1 MKHDGLKI
9 DLRDEATRPVA
20 NSIYSLALE
29 NFRGKKGK
37 FCRSMPIYEGAQ
49 ISMTRLQ
56 RIAFIGNHSPRMCGI
71 ATFTDSLRRA
81 VSKDDPNLEAV
92 VVAMTETG
100 AEYEYPREVVFEI
113 REDLIDDYAQAA
125 EFLNSAD
132 VDVVSLQHEYGIFGG
147 ESGNNIVQL
156 LSRLKMPIVT
166 TLHTVL
172 TEPTPMQR
180 KVMDQIVRHSAKIIV
195 MAEKG
200 RELLQSVHDVPAQ
213 MIEVIPHGIPDF
225 PFLDSTSG
233 KDKHGL
239 EGKSVIL
246 TFGLLSPNKGIE
258 TTIDAMPR
266 IIEACPNAVYVVL
279 GATHPNLLR
288 DQGETYRD
296 SLTARA
302 RKLGLEDHVFF
313 FNQFVGL
320 NDLLDFIAMSDLYVS
335 PYLNEAQITSGA
347 LAYSFGLGKAIVST
361 PYWHA
366 QELLDDGRGV
376 LVPFRDS
383 EAISREIIALLT
395 DDARRNSMRQRAY
408 VASRSMTWEQT
419 AKRYTA
425 TFDEV
430 RNAHGLDKLRP
441 VMPSKPLREGQALPE
456 VRVDHFL
463 SLCDGTG
470 MLQHALYS
478 APNPD
483 HGYCIDDNA
492 RALLF
497 SNMLHGNRETHLPER
512 VTACFAAFIQRAW
525 NPESRRFRNFMSYG
539 GEWLEESGSEDSHG
553 RTLWALGECARADVD
568 LSRRKWAASLFKTAL
583 PAAEEFT
590 SPRAWAFSL
599 LGLDAYFAVFRDDL
613 DAARVR
619 RLLADRLIAA
629 FHRVKTKD
637 WIWFEEVLAYDNAR
651 LSQALIQ
658 TGTTTNTPTY
668 VNAGLQS
675 LRWLME
681 LQTAPAGHFRPIG
694 NESFGR
700 IRQNPKAFDQ
710 QPLEASATI
719 AACLAALR
727 ANRSAAWTA
736 GAFRAFGWFLGDND
750 IQTSLIDLKTGA
762 CADGLHAD
770 RRNENKGAE
779 STLSYLLGLAE
790 LREFARTTVKENN
803 ILDAQLTRGASRS
816 GFYQPAQMPNAP
828 HAPGQSAREAV

>member
-1 MKHDGLKI
+1 
-9 DLRDEATRPVA
+9 
-20 NSIYSLALE
+20 
-29 NFRGKKGK
+29 
-37 FCRSMPIYEGAQ
+37 
-49 ISMTRLQ
+49 
-56 RIAFIGNHSPRMCGI
+56 MCGI

-81 VSKDDPNLEAV
+81 VSKDGPNLEAF

-100 AEYEYPREVVFEI
+100 AEYEYPREVRFEI
-113 REDLIDDYAQAA
+113 REDMIGDYAQAA

-147 ESGNNIVQL
+147 EAGSNIVQL
-156 LSRLKMPIVT
+156 LSRLKAPIVT

-172 TEPTPMQR
+172 TEPTLMQR
-180 KVMDQIVRHSAKIIV
+180 TVMDQLIRHSAKIVV

-225 PFLDSTSG
+225 PFLDSTCG
-233 KDKHGL
+233 KDKLGL
-239 EGKSVIL
+239 EGKTVIL

-266 IIEACPNAVYVVL
+266 IIGACPNAVYVVL

-288 DQGETYRD
+288 CQGETYRD
-296 SLTARA
+296 NLTARA
-302 RKLGLEDHVFF
+302 RELGLEDHVIF
-313 FNQFVGL
+313 FNQFVRP
-320 NDLLDFIAMSDLYVS
+320 NDLLDFIAMSDVYAS
-335 PYLNEAQITSGA
+335 PSLNEAQITSGA

-366 QELLDDGRGV
+366 QELLDDGRGI
-376 LVPFRDS
+376 LVPFRDP
-383 EAISREIIALLT
+383 EAMSREIIGLLT
-395 DDARRNSMRQRAY
+395 NDARRNSMRQRAY
-408 VASRSMTWEQT
+408 LASRSMTWERT
-419 AKRYTA
+419 AKRYIA

-430 RNAHGLDKLRP
+430 RDARGLDKSRP

-456 VRVDHFL
+456 VRVDHVL

-478 APNPD
+478 APNLD

-497 SNMLHGNRETHLPER
+497 SNMLHSNRETHLPDR
-512 VTACFAAFIQRAW
+512 VTARFAAFIQRAW
-525 NPESRRFRNFMSYG
+525 NPESRRFRNFRSYDG
-539 GEWLEESGSEDSHG
+539 RWLEESGSEDSHG
-553 RTLWALGECARADVD
+553 RTLWALGECARADID
-568 LSRRKWAASLFKTAL
+568 LSRRRWAASLFKTAL

-599 LGLDAYFAVFRDDL
+599 LGLDAYCAVFRDDL

-619 RLLADRLIAA
+619 RLLADKLIAA
-629 FHRVKTKD
+629 LRIVETKD
-637 WIWFEEVLAYDNAR
+637 WVWFEEVLAYDNAR

-658 TGTTTNTPTY
+658 TGMTTKTLAY
-668 VNAGLQS
+668 VNAGLRS

-681 LQTAPAGHFRPIG
+681 LQTAPAGHFRPVG

-700 IRQNPKAFDQ
+700 IRQEPKAFDQ
-710 QPLEASATI
+710 QPVEASATI
-719 AACLAALR
+719 SACLAASR
-727 ANRSAAWTA
+727 AEASANWAA
-736 GAFRAFGWFLGDND
+736 GAFRAFDWFLGDND
-750 IQTSLIDLKTGA
+750 VQTTLIDLRTGA
-762 CADGLHAD
+762 CCDGLHID

-779 STLSYLLGLAE
+779 STLSYLLGLVE
-790 LREFARTTVKENN
+790 LRKFARTTAKENN
-803 ILDAQLTRGASRS
+803 NLDAQLIRSASRS
-816 GFYQPAQMPNAP
+816 GFYRPAQMPNVP
-828 HAPGQSAREAV
+828 HRSAQSAREAV